1 MVRFSYTVAGAAGLV
16 VILTSTAQAGVAEAL
31 APHRAVYDLELETS
45 SDRSG
50 IEAMYGR
57 MVYEFNGSPC
67 SGYTVGFRFVTQL
80 DTGQVMR
87 LTDQQTTTYE
97 NLEQG
102 IFQFL
107 TKSYVN
113 QKLDLEVRG
122 SAQAESNGI
131 SVSLQNPKKADLSL
145 EQAQFPTAQMIS
157 LIEKAKQGERF
168 FQSKLFDGSDEGRKV
183 MLTTSVVGS
192 PTVSQERPGELKV
205 TGEIGKLPTWPVTI
219 AYFDDTENVD
229 GTPIYRI
236 SFKLYEN
243 GITRDLT
250 MDYGE
255 FALRGTL
262 ADLELFEPESCE

>member
-1 MVRFSYTVAGAAGLV
+1 MVRFSAIIAGAAGT
-16 VILTSTAQAGVAEAL
+16 VITLTSVGQAGVAEAL
-31 APHRAVYDLELETS
+31 MPHRAVYDLELETS
-45 SDRSG
+45 SERSG

-67 SGYTVGFRFVTQL
+67 AGYTVGFRFVTQL
-80 DTGQVMR
+80 DTGQATR

-97 NLEQG
+97 NLDQG

-113 QKLDLEVRG
+113 QKLDLEIRG
-122 SAQAESNGI
+122 SARAESDGI
-131 SVSLQNPKKADLSL
+131 AVSLQNFKKDDLTL
-145 EQAQFPTAQMIS
+145 EPAQFPTAQMIS

-168 FQSKLFDGSDEGRKV
+168 FQSRLFDGSDEGRKV

-192 PTVSQERPGELKV
+192 PTVSPERPGELEV
-205 TGEIGKLPTWPVTI
+205 TGDIGKLPTWPITI
-219 AYFDDTENVD
+219 AHFDDRENVD

-250 MDYGE
+250 MDYGD

-262 ADLELFEPESCE
+262 ADLELFEPENCD